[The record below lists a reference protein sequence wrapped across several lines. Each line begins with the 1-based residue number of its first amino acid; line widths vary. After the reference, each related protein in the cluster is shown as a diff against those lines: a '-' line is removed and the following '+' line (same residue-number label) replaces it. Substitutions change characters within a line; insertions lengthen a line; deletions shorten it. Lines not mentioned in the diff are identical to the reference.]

1 MQINLDTRYI
11 RLCAQD
17 LCAMQS
23 NHEQLATSP
32 AMNSTELHDKKLQNV
47 KICVQSPQEAQQD
60 LTPNNP
66 A

>member
-11 RLCAQD
+11 RLCAQG

-32 AMNSTELHDKKLQNV
+32 AMNSTELHDKKL
-47 KICVQSPQEAQQD
+47 
-60 LTPNNP
+60 L
-66 A
+66 